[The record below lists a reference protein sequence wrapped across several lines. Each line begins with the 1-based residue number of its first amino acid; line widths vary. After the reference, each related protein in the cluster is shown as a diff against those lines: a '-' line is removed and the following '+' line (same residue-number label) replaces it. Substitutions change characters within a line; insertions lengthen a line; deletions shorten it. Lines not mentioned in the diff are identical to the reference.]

1 MMGELAEGVSIQGTV
16 RVHPQTLSVGQEQQY
31 ISVIHPYITP
41 ASEAVEDSGF
51 FPALFLWFVC
61 LRS

>member
-41 ASEAVEDSGF
+41 ASEAVEDSRF
-51 FPALFLWFVC
+51 VPALFL
-61 LRS
+61 